1 MKIGQLSELTG
12 VSTETIRY
20 YEKQKLLPM
29 PARLANNYRS
39 YDQSH
44 VERLTFIKNCRAF
57 DMTHEEIHQLLDEV
71 NSPSTKDCSPINYI
85 IQQHVL
91 HLEAR
96 IEELMDLKA
105 RLTAIEQRCRR
116 VHAADRC
123 TIIEDIAKL
132 EAIVPRTTHLN
143 STMHKKKEPKLLKV
157 LD

>member
-29 PARLANNYRS
+29 PTRLANNYRS

-71 NSPSTKDCSPINYI
+71 NAPSTSDCRPINHI
-85 IQQHVL
+85 IQQHLL

-96 IEELMDLKA
+96 IEELMDLKD

-116 VHAADRC
+116 VHTADQC

-132 EAIVPRTTHLN
+132 DAMPTRTTH
-143 STMHKKKEPKLLKV
+143 V
-157 LD
+157 G